1 MKKRKRKQFP
11 VILAV
16 IPAAVLV
23 AAGIAFLNSRSTS
36 EEEYCKKNA
45 TLLASLEKADI
56 SATEQQLQELKAME
70 SGDVSDAEA
79 NDLNEDEGTFSIEP
93 LDTIRLK
100 QIYQG
105 SVIVG
110 DSITE
115 SIVEYGYLDT
125 DVVIGQLG
133 LRIDD
138 ADEQLAAA
146 ISLKPQNLF
155 LAFGTNDLELYEGN
169 AQGFADA
176 YRKQLEMLQSA
187 LPDTAIYI
195 NSILPVQQSA
205 IDETPSLGYYPE
217 FNQAL
222 EDLCQQM
229 GCTFIDNTFLV
240 DGRDDMYEPDGE
252 HVIADYYPLW
262 LTYMAE
268 TAGLV

>member
-1 MKKRKRKQFP
+1 MKKRKKQFP

-23 AAGIAFLNSRSTS
+23 AAGITFFNSRPTP
-36 EEEYCKKNA
+36 EEEYCKENA
-45 TLLASLEKADI
+45 ALLASLEKADI
-56 SATEQQLQELKAME
+56 SDTEQQLLELKSME
-70 SGDVSDAEA
+70 NSDAS
-79 NDLNEDEGTFSIEP
+79 DTVTDGSYEDESSSSIEP

-115 SIVEYGYLDT
+115 SIVEYGYLDA

-176 YRKQLEMLQSA
+176 YRKQLEKLQSA

-195 NSILPVQQSA
+195 NSILPIQQSA

-222 EDLCQQM
+222 ENLCQEM

-240 DGRDDMYEPDGE
+240 DGRDNMYEPDGE
-252 HVIADYYPLW
+252 HVVADYYPLW

-268 TAGLV
+268 TAGMV